1 MTTTSTALQNST
13 SADGL
18 RRYGYYIAVLLASDA
33 LHNRAVAFDA
43 AAPAQRTVTTD
54 AVLVEVLASFSKRG
68 SDARLVAVE
77 LVDTLLA
84 DSRVTIVHQTAA
96 LFFSGV
102 DPYRRR
108 LDKGYSLTDCMS
120 MVVCRELAIADVLT
134 HDRHFEQE
142 GFAILL

>member
-1 MTTTSTALQNST
+1 VPTVFADTA
-13 SADGL
+13 
-18 RRYGYYIAVLLASDA
+18 YHVAVLLERDA
-33 LHNRAVAFDA
+33 LHDRAVAFDA
-43 AAPAQRTVTTD
+43 SSPSQRTVTTD

-68 SDARLVAVE
+68 SRARLVAVD
-77 LVDTLLA
+77 LVDTLRA
-84 DSRVTIVHQTAA
+84 DPRVTIVHQTAE

-102 DPYRRR
+102 DLYRRR

-120 MVVCRELAIADVLT
+120 MVVCRDMAIADVLT